1 MVDSI
6 EAKRVKVATA
16 VSPSGDVEVTYVKR
30 QRQNSSLSSS
40 SSRTDLP
47 TVVMLHGFDSSL
59 MEYRRLLP
67 ILAEE
72 VDVFAVDIFGW
83 GFGALEDGQ
92 NYGPVEKL
100 QVLESFID
108 SVVDSDNIC
117 LVGASLGGALAIDY
131 AALASASASASASS
145 SSGLKSRLSSLCL
158 IDAQGFVDG
167 IDPVAARLPSSFT
180 RFGVEKILKARWLRN
195 VANQASYFDSKT
207 FSTEDAL
214 NCGALHTDNLG
225 WSDAMISFIVG
236 GGFRPREKVKQ
247 ISVPTLVLWGRQD
260 KILSPENAESF
271 RNEITEADCEVVYF
285 DECGH
290 VPHLEKA
297 SACANAIL
305 NFLRSRTS
313 TPPRTN
319 MNMRGGACSQ
329 GTNSQETN
337 SQETNSQETNSQETN
352 SQETNSQETTLTT
365 ICRELEKIGPARFIV
380 AGAGAILEAEGSFS
394 NMRSSL
400 NQKTKRELITFSS
413 DDENHREFE
422 AHLRIDEVKAVK
434 FVETNDLKITRFL
447 GKDGQSLMSAIA
459 HGEGR
464 KAWDDIRRKFGADI
478 EL

>member
-337 SQETNSQETNSQETN
+337 SQET
-352 SQETNSQETTLTT
+352 TLTT

>member
-337 SQETNSQETNSQETN
+337 SQETNSQET
-352 SQETNSQETTLTT
+352 TLTT

>member
-337 SQETNSQETNSQETN
+337 SQETNSQETNSQET
-352 SQETNSQETTLTT
+352 TLTT